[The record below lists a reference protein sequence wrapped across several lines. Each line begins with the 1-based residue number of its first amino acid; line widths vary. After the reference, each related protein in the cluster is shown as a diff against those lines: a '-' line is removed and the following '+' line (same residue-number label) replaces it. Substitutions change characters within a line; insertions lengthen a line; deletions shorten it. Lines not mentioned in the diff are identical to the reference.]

1 MEIFYHSVPEIEK
14 TAETLKE
21 KDLRL
26 YFIGIGGVSMSSL
39 ALYMKR
45 RGAGIF
51 GSDIRRGAETDMLSA
66 EGIKVFPKHN
76 ADNISLCMPHAVIYS
91 LAIDKENPEYRRAV
105 ELGITLIP
113 RALLLGALVHG
124 IKNSYAVSGSHG
136 KSTTVA
142 MMARIFTL
150 AGKDPTVFCGADLGQ
165 GKGVLF
171 GSDEYII
178 TEACEYGGSFLDI
191 RAGVRVFLN
200 LELDHTDCYKGTDEL
215 CEAFLRAASDAERV
229 IINSDDENL
238 CRILPHIKVPT
249 LTFSAVGQAD
259 YTYRSSPAADGMRDL
274 AVYLGDRQLFCTR
287 LAVAGAHNASNAA
300 AAAIAAHTAGIDP
313 AIIARSL
320 SGFCGIGRRL
330 EYLKDICGCA
340 VYYDYAH
347 HPTEIAALRQAL
359 CDMGKCR
366 IGAVFAP
373 HTYSR
378 TEYFFDSFANEL
390 ALFDRAFITEIY
402 AARESVRTDITNL
415 LLAERIN
422 SKGGS
427 ATVANIGE
435 ILKYMMENKPDAL
448 VLVGAGELEKIKKA
462 IEVY

>member
-1 MEIFYHSVPEIEK
+1 MEIFYHSVPEIES
-14 TAETLKE
+14 TAETLKQ

-45 RGAGIF
+45 RGAQVY
-51 GSDIRRGAETDMLSA
+51 GSDIRQGAEINMLSA

-91 LAIDKENPEYRRAV
+91 LAIDKENPEYRRAA

-113 RALLLGALVHG
+113 RALALGAIVSG
-124 IKNSYAVSGSHG
+124 AKSSYAVSGSHG

-142 MMARIFTL
+142 MMARIFSL
-150 AGKDPTVFCGADLGQ
+150 AGRDPTVFCGADLGQ

-171 GSDEYII
+171 GSDEYIV

-200 LELDHTDCYKGTDEL
+200 LELDHTDCYSCTDEL
-215 CEAFLRAASDAERV
+215 CEAFLRAASGAECV
-229 IINSDDENL
+229 IINSDDKNL
-238 CRILPHIKVPT
+238 FSILPRINVPVV
-249 LTFSAVGQAD
+249 TFSAVGQAD
-259 YTYRSSPAADGMRDL
+259 YTYFSSPAADGRRDL
-274 AVYLGDRQLFCTR
+274 VIYHGGQRLLCTR
-287 LAVAGAHNASNAA
+287 LATVGAHNASNAA

-313 AIIARSL
+313 ELIACAL

-359 CDMGKCR
+359 RDMGKCR

-378 TEYFFDSFANEL
+378 TEYFLDSFAYEL
-390 ALFDRAFITEIY
+390 ALFDRAFIAEVY
-402 AARESVRTDITNL
+402 AAREPVRTDISNR
-415 LLAERIN
+415 LLAERTN
-422 SKGGS
+422 AKGGN
-427 ATVANIGE
+427 ATVLDIGE
-435 ILKYMMENKPDAL
+435 IFKYIMENKPDAL